1 MFENHILAFGTASFG
16 SKVSNGIYNS
26 EDIKNAEIVIKT
38 LSELNINYIDTANVY
53 QNGLSERILGDLF
66 KKDKSLRDKIVL
78 QSKCGIK
85 YSETNQV
92 RYYDTSKKE
101 IISAVEKSLIRLKTD
116 RLDVLLLHRPDPLM
130 DPEEVSLAYDELHT
144 KGKVL
149 NFGVSNFTPYQI
161 QNLKNNF
168 SFPIKVNQIQFNLL
182 QTVILDSGIEGF
194 QENINP
200 HGVNGTLEYC
210 KINNIRVQAWSPII
224 RGILTGGKI
233 DESLSIALSSKGNLS
248 RQISRTKK
256 VLAKISKKYDTSPES
271 ILISWILKHPNKI
284 LPVLGSP
291 EKNIIKACAE
301 GINIHLSREDWFNLY
316 RVARNQEIP

>member
-1 MFENHILAFGTASFG
+1 MLENHLLAFGTASFG
-16 SKVSNGIYNS
+16 SKNLNGIFS
-26 EDIKNAEIVIKT
+26 LEDFKNAEYIIKS
-38 LSELNINYIDTANVY
+38 LSEFNINYIDTANVY
-53 QNGLSERILGDLF
+53 QNGLSETILGEIF
-66 KKDKSLRDKIVL
+66 KKNKSLRDKIVL

-85 YSETNQV
+85 YSETNHE

-101 IISAVEKSLIRLKTD
+101 IISAVEKSLLRLKTD

-130 DPEEVSLAYDELHT
+130 NPEEVSMAYDELYK

-210 KINNIRVQAWSPII
+210 KINNIRVQAWSPIV
-224 RGILTGGKI
+224 RGILTGGEV
-233 DESLSIALSSKGNLS
+233 DGSLSLALSSK
-248 RQISRTKK
+248 
-256 VLAKISKKYDTSPES
+256 KYLLVS
-271 ILISWILKHPNKI
+271 
-284 LPVLGSP
+284 
-291 EKNIIKACAE
+291 
-301 GINIHLSREDWFNLY
+301 
-316 RVARNQEIP
+316 